1 MRLLAFRLTVA
12 ILVLCEPLLQ
22 HASVFAQAGSI
33 AVRGTV
39 RDSQTGEAV
48 PGAAVVAEGSQA
60 GTTTD
65 EKGYFELSLPA
76 GSRTLLI
83 SYLGYE
89 RAVVRLSGG
98 NTTLNVP
105 LVRSSVQLSEVGVVG
120 QKPVHDNIRSV
131 QGGITSLSINTIKSV
146 PPFLGEVDVVKSIKL
161 LPGVSS
167 VGEAATGFN
176 VRGGS
181 VDQNLILLDGAPL
194 FNSAH
199 LFGFFSV
206 FNPDAVEDVT
216 LYRGGVPAQYGGR
229 ISSVLDVRQR
239 EGDREAFA
247 LNGGIGLVSA
257 RLAVEGPIIKS
268 KTSFLVAGR
277 SSYSDWLLR
286 KMPNASIRN
295 SQATFYDASA
305 KISHT
310 FNDRNK
316 LAISGYRSFDEFG
329 FSGDTLYNWSTNA
342 ATATYTRRF
351 SPGFSMSMSGV
362 YTDYTFKVTSEQRVN
377 ASEYSNGIELKSVQ
391 ADFTL
396 ATGKHTIHFGAAAL
410 DFAFEQGRLEP
421 TSPESQVLP
430 VQLQPEQAL
439 ESALYWNDE
448 VRISPKLSVMYGLR
462 YSYYANYGAGQVY
475 RYQPGVPKQERTITD
490 TLRYGSGEVIESYHG
505 AEPRFSVNYTLDA
518 RSAIKLGYNRH
529 RQYLHL
535 ISNTTT
541 ISPTDIWKSSNTH
554 IKPQIGDQVSLGYF
568 RNFRKNTIEA
578 SVEGYYKRI
587 ENILDYKNGANLY
600 LNRTLEADL
609 LAGEGRAYGVEA
621 SISKVSGRLTGWLN
635 YTYARTEIA
644 IQGATE
650 EETVNKGEYYP
661 ASYDKPHTL
670 NLAGSYEVG
679 KRWLLAATFTYSTGR
694 PITAPLAHYVIGDF
708 IVPHFGERNQQRI
721 PDYHRLDLS
730 LSLLPDKARSKRWE
744 GTWNLSLYNVY
755 GRKNPYSVFFR
766 QVYGSPPRAY
776 RLAVVGVPLPSISYD
791 FKFR

>member
-1 MRLLAFRLTVA
+1 MRLLALWLFVA
-12 ILVLCEPLLQ
+12 VLMLCESLLLP
-22 HASVFAQAGSI
+22 AYTFAQTNSFT
-33 AVRGTV
+33 VRGTV
-39 RDSQTGEAV
+39 RDARTGEAIA
-48 PGAAVVAEGSQA
+48 GAAVLAA
-60 GTTTD
+60 GTTTGTTTD
-65 EKGYFELSLPA
+65 ANGAFALYLPA
-76 GSRTLLI
+76 GSKTLVI

-89 RAVVRLSGG
+89 RAIVRISGG
-98 NTTLNVP
+98 NTKLNVP

-131 QGGITSLSINTIKSV
+131 QGGITSLDINTIKSV
-146 PPFLGEVDVVKSIKL
+146 PAFLGEVDVVKSIKL

-181 VDQNLILLDGAPL
+181 VDQNLVLLDGVPL
-194 FNSAH
+194 FNSSH

-206 FNPDAVEDVT
+206 FNPDAVADVT

-229 ISSVLDVRQR
+229 LSSVLDVRMR
-239 EGDREAFA
+239 EGDREKFA
-247 LNGGIGLVSA
+247 LSGGVGLVSA
-257 RLAVEGPIIKS
+257 RLAVEGPIIRD

-286 KMPNASIRN
+286 KMPDASIRN
-295 SQATFYDASA
+295 SHAAFYDASV

-310 FNDRNK
+310 FDERNR

-342 ATATYTRRF
+342 ATASYTHRF
-351 SPGFSMSMSGV
+351 SPSLSMSLSGV
-362 YTDYTFKVTSEQRVN
+362 YTDYTFKVKTEQRMN
-377 ASEYSNGIELKSVQ
+377 ASEYSNGIELKSIQ
-391 ADFTL
+391 ADFAL
-396 ATGKHTIHFGAAAL
+396 ATGKHAIHFGASAL
-410 DFAFEQGRLEP
+410 DYTFEQGKLRP
-421 TSPESQVLP
+421 TSVESGVLL

-439 ESALYWNDE
+439 ESAVYWNDE
-448 VRISPKLSVMYGLR
+448 VRFSPKFSLMYGLR
-462 YSYYANYGAGQVY
+462 YSFYANYGAGQVY

-490 TLRYGSGEVIESYHG
+490 TLRYGRGEIIESYHG
-505 AEPRFSVNYTLDA
+505 AEPRFSVNYTFSE

-554 IKPQIGDQVSLGYF
+554 IKPLIGDQVSLGYF

-578 SVEGYYKRI
+578 SVEIYYKRM
-587 ENILDYKNGANLY
+587 EHMLDYKNGANLY
-600 LNRTLEADL
+600 LNKTLEADL
-609 LAGEGRAYGVEA
+609 LAGKGRAYGVEA

-635 YTYARTEIA
+635 YTYARTEIS

-670 NLAGSYEVG
+670 NLAGSYEMG
-679 KRWLLAATFTYSTGR
+679 KRWLLASTFTYSTGR

-708 IVPHFGERNQQRI
+708 IVPHFGDRNQQRI
-721 PDYHRLDLS
+721 LDYHRLDLS
-730 LSLLPDKARSKRWE
+730 LSLLPDKAKNRRWE